1 MKDISWTACLRFGAT
16 AAGVYLI
23 CAGHDTL
30 RTLIGATTPLLLG
43 GGAACIVNMPMTA
56 LERRFFPHGGYL
68 ARALCLTA
76 SLIGTAAAGLWL
88 AGVILPEV
96 AQCALLLAG
105 ELPELLGGAAA
116 WLEAQGALAWL
127 KAAGLPDWQT
137 LLQHGLAMA
146 QENAGQLLQGA
157 AEGLMTLTSGAA
169 NALLALILAAYML
182 AAKERLR
189 AQAERLSRRFLSE
202 GGYNRLARG
211 AAALH
216 GAFCTYVKSQCV
228 EALVLGGLCLTGMLL
243 LRLPQALTISAL
255 AGASAL
261 IPLAGAPIAA
271 AAGAALLLPHGAAQ
285 AMTFAVFFLILQQVE
300 SSLISPHIVGTSLGL
315 PPLWT
320 LAAMIVGGGLL
331 GLPGA
336 VLAVPVAAA
345 ARQLLMESV

>member
-1 MKDISWTACLRFGAT
+1 MKDISWTACLRLGAT

-23 CAGHDTL
+23 CAGRDTL

-43 GGAACIVNMPMTA
+43 GGAACIVNMPMSA
-56 LERRFFPHGGYL
+56 LERRFFPRGGRL
-68 ARALCLTA
+68 ARMVCLAA
-76 SLIGTAAAGLWL
+76 SLFGTAAAAAWL
-88 AGVILPEV
+88 AGVILPEL
-96 AQCALLLAG
+96 ARCAAMLAG
-105 ELPELLGGAAA
+105 ELPEMLERVVA
-116 WLEAQGALAWL
+116 WLEAQGAWAWL
-127 KAAGLPDWQT
+127 REAGLPDWQAFLRHGQT
-137 LLQHGLAMA
+137 MALQ
-146 QENAGQLLQGA
+146 NADDMLRGT
-157 AEGLMTLTSGAA
+157 AEALTTLTAGAA

-189 AQAERLSRRFLSE
+189 AQAERFSRRFLSE
-202 GGYNRLARG
+202 SACTHLTR
-211 AAALH
+211 AACALH

-228 EALVLGGLCLTGMLL
+228 EALVLGGLCLVGMLL

-261 IPLAGAPIAA
+261 IPLAGTPIAA

-320 LAAMIVGGGLL
+320 LAAMIVGGGLF